1 MNERQAEYLLLEY
14 PAMWNAMQERREQIL
29 DASGCGEAYHCG
41 MGGGGGHSDRTYK
54 TAARLVA
61 LDEEKFL
68 VRVVREWLS
77 VEMDPADRAFL
88 LLLWRGRSPAEIDR
102 RDGQIGSARQRLKR
116 MATSLIQFVGRAC
129 GGHGAASA
137 ASLRK
142 FRPD

>member
-1 MNERQAEYLLLEY
+1 VNEREAEYLLREY
-14 PAMWNAMQERREQIL
+14 PDKWNALQEMREQII
-29 DASGCGEAYHCG
+29 DAYGCGEAYHCG
-41 MGGGGGHSDRTYK
+41 MGGGGGHSDGTFK
-54 TAARLVA
+54 KAARLVM
-61 LDEEKFL
+61 LDEEEAL
-68 VRVVREWLS
+68 VGVVREWLS